1 MIIQT
6 LHRAERDKP
15 HRLSGGEPSNGE
27 GPNRADCV
35 EDKGFE
41 DGGVEGAER
50 VRDVDLGHGEEI
62 RSVDRAG
69 GSKGDIHDGGWSG
82 SLLSKS

>member
-15 HRLSGGEPSNGE
+15 HRLSSCELSNGE
-27 GPNRADCV
+27 GPNCADCV

-41 DGGVEGAER
+41 DGGVEGAKR
-50 VRDVDLGHGEEI
+50 VRDVDLE
-62 RSVDRAG
+62 DR
-69 GSKGDIHDGGWSG
+69 K
-82 SLLSKS
+82 